1 MRDMKAKV
9 GDLIALKGN
18 IDCVKTLCTG
28 TPEEVKAEVRQ
39 ALADAGPSGL
49 ILSSSNTVHRGVKP
63 ENYRA
68 MLDALRAG

>member
-1 MRDMKAKV
+1 
-9 GDLIALKGN
+9 
-18 IDCVKTLCTG
+18 VKTLCTG

-39 ALADAGPSGL
+39 AIADAGPSGL

-68 MLDALRAG
+68 MLDELRK